1 MQEETTTEAIESP
14 GARAQLE
21 VKDFS
26 NLTLK
31 AAEDERGVVEGYLAY
46 FGNVDRQGDVIEAG
60 AFRDGPTTVPVFGMH
75 DPTQAIGVGYL
86 QEDEKGLRIKAVLAV
101 DDEDSYVLR
110 ERALEYYALAKRG
123 IVKRFSVGMFIQDSR
138 YAKKTVNGAA
148 RQVRFISKAEAV
160 EGSLVPIPAND
171 RARVTSVKSADN
183 AQEIETL
190 QARVAELEATL
201 SGLTKSVQPTP
212 AQEQRPTTG
221 QRTKPAVGLL
231 VARLLG
237 A

>member
-1 MQEETTTEAIESP
+1 MQEETTTETIENP
-14 GARAQLE
+14 GARATME
-21 VKDFS
+21 RKDFS

-60 AFRDGPTTVPVFGMH
+60 AFKDGPDVVPVFGMH

-86 QEDEKGLRIKAVLAV
+86 TEDEKGLRIKAVLAV
-101 DDEDSYVLR
+101 DDEDSYTLR

-123 IVKRFSVGMFIQDSR
+123 IVRRFSVGMFIQDSR

-171 RARVTSVKSADN
+171 RARVTSVKAADPGEVE
-183 AQEIETL
+183 ALKT
-190 QARVAELEATL
+190 RVADLEATL
-201 SGLTKSVQPTP
+201 SGLTKAVEPTP

-221 QRTKPAVGLL
+221 QRTRPAVGLL